1 MRKSINFL
9 LPHTDPNR
17 FSIKVENLFNR
28 FWRFCFGGRAVWVF
42 RRLPS
47 RRDWS
52 FRFCPLGSR
61 LRAKFAANKRTWR
74 PNKTASRR
82 RWKQSKIISTGRFD
96 VYGPVFTS
104 SLRCGL
110 LHKWMTF
117 FRFIYCII
125 TAFQTCALIWFP
137 SLNPSRS
144 MWTRKKRN
152 YIWPITFIAFR
163 LTSCITM
170 NLINVVVI

>member
-9 LPHTDPNR
+9 LPRTDPNR

-28 FWRFCFGGRAVWVF
+28 FWRFCFGGRAVWAF
-42 RRLPS
+42 RRSPS

-74 PNKTASRR
+74 LNKTASRR

-117 FRFIYCII
+117 FQIYLLYNNCIPNM
-125 TAFQTCALIWFP
+125 CLDLISFP
-137 SLNPSRS
+137 QPQQ
-144 MWTRKKRN
+144 
-152 YIWPITFIAFR
+152 
-163 LTSCITM
+163 
-170 NLINVVVI
+170 INVNQKKTELYLAYYYYCFSIDKLHHDVLN